1 MQSLAERLKAERE
14 RQRRTLRDVSV
25 ETKIREPFL
34 AAIERGDFDVL
45 PQVYVRSFLKTYA
58 TALGIPRHQIEGL
71 IAEALE
77 RDVHD
82 DAPMLSSRKRPA
94 APARTSSRPLERSVA
109 QGRAGSGVSPTD
121 EPATERHVIDQR
133 LGSTFT
139 DVARSLPLWVWI
151 AAAIVITAIVIGLIV
166 RDDEVPVGTDSGA
179 SSVVTVGEAAV
190 VADSMILRAEVMD
203 SAWISITADGK
214 TSYQAILLPGTKAQ
228 WSAMERFDISMGNAG
243 GVVFYR
249 DEERLEPFAGP
260 KQSVRKVVVTRT
272 TVVTPST
279 AWSEQPAAPTAAA
292 TPTRDSVRGTAERR
306 RTSSKPAAS
315 PAITPV
321 RPR

>member
-1 MQSLAERLKAERE
+1 MQTLAERLRAERE
-14 RQRRTLRDVSV
+14 RQRRSLREVSA

-58 TALGIPRHQIEGL
+58 AALGIPRNQVDAL
-71 IAEALE
+71 IAQALE
-77 RDVHD
+77 RDEHD
-82 DAPMLSSRKRPA
+82 DAPTLASRRRP
-94 APARTSSRPLERSVA
+94 
-109 QGRAGSGVSPTD
+109 SPTSQAPSRQPD
-121 EPATERHVIDQR
+121 RETHQPRTAAGGDSTNEPTSDRRSLDQR
-133 LGSTFT
+133 LGSTFM
-139 DVARSLPLWVWI
+139 DVVRSLPLWVWI
-151 AAAIVITAIVIGLIV
+151 ATGVIIAAIVIGLLM
-166 RDDEVPVGTDSGA
+166 RNDEEPA
-179 SSVVTVGEAAV
+179 STNAGPANVVTVEETTPV
-190 VADSMILRAEVMD
+190 VDSMILRAEVMD
-203 SAWISITADGK
+203 SAWITITADGK
-214 TSYQAILLPGTKAQ
+214 TSYQAILLPGTSAQ

-249 DEERLEPFAGP
+249 DDVRLEPFAGP

-279 AWSEQPAAPTAAA
+279 AWTEQPATPAPA
-292 TPTRDSVRGTAERR
+292 TKPPRDSARGTGERR
-306 RTSSKPAAS
+306 RTSAKTPET